1 MKYFSL
7 VAVIVL
13 ALASCQKEEEG
24 PFVPQVNNL
33 ENGMIVLCE
42 GLYQQNNASIT
53 WVQLPS
59 GAQDPAFFQTKT
71 NRALGDTGNDMLR
84 YGDKIYV
91 VVNVSSTIEVMSGSD
106 FSPIGQIEM
115 TANGQPKQ
123 PRYMASANGKI
134 YITCYDGF
142 VDVLDTASLS
152 IETRIDVGENPEGIA
167 VSNNKLYVANSG
179 GLNFPDVD
187 STVSVIDI
195 ATNTELQK
203 ITVGI
208 NPGGVMANDAG
219 DIFVISRGDYSAVPS
234 RLRKIDPAT
243 DQVVN
248 AGYTFDVSGMTAM
261 SATDMIVY
269 DASGVHRFNFQSDDV
284 VATVPIDMATINT
297 LYKVQYRASED
308 NLYVL
313 DAMGY
318 TNEGVIRKYD
328 MSGAYLTGYQVGLNP
343 TKILFF
349 D

>member
-7 VAVIVL
+7 IFSITVI
-13 ALASCQKEEEG
+13 LASCQKDEEG

-33 ENGMIVLCE
+33 ENGMVVLCE
-42 GLYQQNNASIT
+42 GLFQHNNSSIT

-59 GAQDPAFFQTKT
+59 GAKDPSFFQTKT
-71 NRALGDTGNDMLR
+71 SRGLGDTGNDMIR
-84 YGDKIYV
+84 YGDKIYI
-91 VVNVSSTIEVMSGSD
+91 VVNVSSTIEVMDASD
-106 FSPIGQIEM
+106 FTPIQQIEM
-115 TANGQPKQ
+115 MANGQPKQ
-123 PRYMASANGKI
+123 PRYMTAANGKV

-142 VDVLDTASLS
+142 VDVMDTSSLT
-152 IETRIDVGENPEGIA
+152 IDTRISVGENPEGIA

-208 NPGGVMANDAG
+208 NPGGVMKNDAG
-219 DIFVISRGDYSAVPS
+219 DVFVISRGDYGGIPS
-234 RLRKIDPAT
+234 RLRKIDPST

-248 AGYTFDVSGMTAM
+248 AGYSFDISGMTAM
-261 SATDMIVY
+261 SATDMLVF
-269 DASGVHRFNFQSDDV
+269 DASGVYRFNYQSDDV
-284 VATVPIDMATINT
+284 VATIPIDMATVNT
-297 LYKVQYRASED
+297 LYDLHYHASED
-308 NLYVL
+308 NLYIL

-318 TNEGVIRKYD
+318 TNEGVVRKYD
-328 MSGAYLTGYQVGLNP
+328 MTGSYLTAYQVGLNP
-343 TKILFF
+343 TKLLFF